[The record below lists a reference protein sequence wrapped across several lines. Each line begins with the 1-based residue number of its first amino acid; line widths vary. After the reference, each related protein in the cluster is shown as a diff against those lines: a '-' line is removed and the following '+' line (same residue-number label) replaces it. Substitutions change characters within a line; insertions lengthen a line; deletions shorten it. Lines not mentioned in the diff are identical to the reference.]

1 MQFTFFLLLRL
12 KNGINQPN
20 YSLKSITMKKTV
32 FLMAALMLGSMA
44 FAQTEKTQ
52 AVDQYGNTV
61 DVKKLETSSRDG
73 ILVFESKE
81 KDFKFWF
88 DSRVQVDFG
97 AYFGQQVWADP
108 IGNGASIRRA
118 RFAVKTQITK
128 DWYGEVDM
136 ELANGSFELKDAI
149 VRFNGLK
156 NWQFSIGSMKPD
168 FSMSRNTSSRYLE
181 FMERPMVVNAFAP
194 SRHLGIFAKYSNKY
208 FFGSASILFQEIEG
222 QETRDYVES
231 NNKDYG
237 MDEGLSYVGKVV
249 VRPLNEA
256 DYGIHIGGAVMYDA
270 PKTSDEMGAYQGTRF
285 SCRNATNISRKKYLD
300 TDDIKNTDHNLIVTA
315 ELAGHY
321 QGLRLES
328 AWMSDWTYM
337 MKDYDFT
344 KPYHFQGW
352 YVEGGYLLLGGKQSY
367 DSDGAKFNRVRTG
380 KSWGDIELVAKY
392 EFIDL
397 NDYAGRATE
406 EAIFGGSAELFGAG
420 LNFYFGKNVKIAL
433 NYQYVNNDRYANG
446 KGKLNVGLDAEGNPT
461 KDFTKITMAPG
472 AAGVNYHMLLARFQV
487 AF

>member
-1 MQFTFFLLLRL
+1 
-12 KNGINQPN
+12 
-20 YSLKSITMKKTV
+20 MKKTV

-44 FAQTEKTQ
+44 FAQTVDNKQ

-61 DVKKLETSSRDG
+61 DVKTLEASSRDG

-81 KDFKFWF
+81 KDYKLWL

-97 AYFGQQVWADP
+97 HYFGQQVWADP
-108 IGNGASIRRA
+108 IGDGASIRRA
-118 RFAVKTQITK
+118 RFAVKTQITR
-128 DWYGEVDM
+128 DWYGEIDM
-136 ELANGSFELKDAI
+136 ELANGSFELKDAL
-149 VRFNGLK
+149 VRYNGLK

-181 FMERPMVVNAFAP
+181 FLERPMVVNAFAP

-222 QETRDYVES
+222 QETRDYVEA

-237 MDEGLSYVGKVV
+237 MDEGLSYVGKIV
-249 VRPLNEA
+249 VRPINEV
-256 DYGIHIGGAVMYDA
+256 DYGLHIGGAVMYDS
-270 PKTSDEMGAYQGTRF
+270 PKTSDEMGVYHGTRF
-285 SCRNATNISRKKYLD
+285 SCRNATNISRKKYID

-315 ELAGHY
+315 ELAGHID
-321 QGLRLES
+321 GLRLES

-344 KPYHFQGW
+344 RPYHFQGW
-352 YVEGGYLLLGGKQSY
+352 YIEGGYLLLGGKQSY

-380 KSWGDIELVAKY
+380 KSWGDIELALKY
-392 EFIDL
+392 EFLDM
-397 NDYAGRATE
+397 NDYEGRAADQ
-406 EAIFGGSAELFGAG
+406 AIYGGSAELLGAA
-420 LNFYFGKNVKIAL
+420 LNFYFGKNVKIGL

-446 KGKLNVGLDAEGNPT
+446 KGKLYVGLDADGNPT
-461 KDFTKITMAPG
+461 KDFTKVVAADG
-472 AAGVNYHMLLARFQV
+472 QAGVNYHMLLARFQV